1 MFLER
6 AALHDFDLSES
17 RRVGVRSNR
26 FRGEVTG
33 FHNYFA
39 PPALSFCA
47 IIRTVIN
54 PMTQSILI
62 KNGRIVTMDADNSI
76 VRGDLLIRD
85 GRIAS
90 VGEPD
95 APKADEV
102 IDATGCAIL
111 PGFVQTHI
119 HLCQTLFRGAADD
132 LSLIDWLKKRI
143 WPMEAA
149 HSAESIRASAQLGIA
164 ELIKGGTTCA
174 LTMETVR
181 HTEEVLRVVEETGFR
196 ATVGKCMMDK
206 GEDIPPALTEKTQNS
221 INESLQLIDQW
232 NGKGDGRIRICFA
245 PRFAV
250 SCTKELLFEVGKLA
264 RERGVMIHTHAS
276 ENMAECEMVE
286 NETGLRNIAYLDS
299 VGVSGSHVMLA
310 HCVHVSD
317 REFET
322 LQRTKTNVAH
332 CPSSNLKLGSG
343 IAPVTAMLDRGIS
356 VSLGADGAPC
366 NNRLD
371 MFTEMRTA
379 ALLQKV
385 LHGPEALP
393 ADRALRMAT
402 IDGARALRMSDDI
415 GSVEVGKRADVIVV
429 DLNGLHAAP
438 EADVISSLVYSAQA
452 SDVRTTIIDGRVVMR
467 DRELTTLNEAEV
479 IAEANR
485 EARALASRAQI
496 SG

>member
-1 MFLER
+1 M
-6 AALHDFDLSES
+6 SE
-17 RRVGVRSNR
+17 
-26 FRGEVTG
+26 
-33 FHNYFA
+33 
-39 PPALSFCA
+39 
-47 IIRTVIN
+47 
-54 PMTQSILI
+54 SILI
-62 KNGRIVTMDADNSI
+62 KNSTIVTMDADNSI

-90 VGEPD
+90 VGEQD
-95 APKADEV
+95 ASKTDET
-102 IDATGCAIL
+102 IDAGGCAVL

-149 HSAESIRASAQLGIA
+149 HTAESIRASARLGIA

-206 GEDIPPALTEKTQNS
+206 GDDLPPELHEQTRAS
-221 INESLQLIDQW
+221 IDESLKLIDEW
-232 NGKGDGRIRICFA
+232 HGKAGGRIRCCFA

-250 SCTKELLFEVGKLA
+250 SCTRELLAEVAKLA
-264 RERGVMIHTHAS
+264 RERELMIHTHAS
-276 ENMAECEMVE
+276 ENRNECEMVE
-286 NETGLRNIAYLDS
+286 RETGERNIDYLHS
-299 VGVSGSHVMLA
+299 LRIVGPQVVLA
-310 HCVHVSD
+310 HCIHLD
-317 REFET
+317 NAEMET
-322 LQRTKTNVAH
+322 LAATKTNVAH

-343 IAPVTAMLDRGIS
+343 IARVTEMLARGIS

-379 ALLQKV
+379 ALLQKA
-385 LHGPEALP
+385 LHGPEVLP

-402 IDGARALRMSDDI
+402 IDGARALGLSDEI
-415 GSVEVGKRADVIVV
+415 GSLEAGKRADVIVV
-429 DLNGLHAAP
+429 DLNRLHAAP
-438 EADVISSLVYSAQA
+438 KTDVVSSIVYSAQA
-452 SDVRTTIIDGRVVMR
+452 SDVRATIIDGRVVMR
-467 DRELTTLNEAEV
+467 DGGLTTINEADA
-479 IAEANR
+479 IADANCEAK
-485 EARALASRAQI
+485 ALSQRAAI
-496 SG
+496 SV